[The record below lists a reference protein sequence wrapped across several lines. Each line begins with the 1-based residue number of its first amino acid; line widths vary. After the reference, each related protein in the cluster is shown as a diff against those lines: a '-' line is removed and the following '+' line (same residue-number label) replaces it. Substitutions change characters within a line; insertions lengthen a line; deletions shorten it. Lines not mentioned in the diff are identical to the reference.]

1 VKVSANEMSETDPLA
16 AATDSAMAPDTA
28 KRATG
33 ADAAR
38 APAHAPVL
46 RASGFLRLTALASV
60 LAAALGI
67 VIAPGLRGV
76 AADAVVERINRVA
89 WTLAYFMCALLVT
102 AILLA
107 TLDLVRAS
115 RIHGV
120 TRAAAIGAAGGVVA
134 LSAPALMHPLPPSV
148 SLALSVAACVA
159 SLAAAWESARSHH
172 TRAVALILAAFSF
185 AAIGRVVS
193 WEMARVAGEQGRQG
207 LYSLSRGIATGAV
220 LVEALGQML
229 AAAWIGT
236 RSRFLGQALASLA
249 VAGAFL
255 LTWNVA
261 RGASDLAAPWQSAL
275 HVALGGAPG
284 LPAPFG
290 MNALAVFLVVASILL
305 ALVAAVQPRQVA
317 AVVVALALGLLGRGA
332 FDVPLRALS
341 ATAGAL
347 WLMVAVTDDRAMW
360 RSLIATREK
369 RLADGEAGE

>member
-1 VKVSANEMSETDPLA
+1 VDDMSETDPSI
-16 AATDSAMAPDTA
+16 ATADDAIVPATA
-28 KRATG
+28 KH
-33 ADAAR
+33 AR
-38 APAHAPVL
+38 EAESPRIPSRAPVL
-46 RASGFLRLTALASV
+46 RASGFLRMTALASV
-60 LAAALGI
+60 LAAALGV

-76 AADAVVERINRVA
+76 ASDAMVEAVNRSA
-89 WTLAYFMCALLVT
+89 WTFAYFMCALVIT

-107 TLDLVRAS
+107 IFDLARAS
-115 RIHGV
+115 RVHALS
-120 TRAAAIGAAGGVVA
+120 RAAAIGSAAGVMA
-134 LSAPALMHPLPPSV
+134 LSAPALVRPLPPSV
-148 SLALSVAACVA
+148 SIALGVAACVA
-159 SLAAAWESARSHH
+159 SLAAAWESARAHH
-172 TRAVALILAAFSF
+172 TRAVAIILAAFSM
-185 AAIGRVVS
+185 AALGRIVS

-207 LYSLSRGIATGAV
+207 LYALSRAIATGSL

-236 RSRFLGQALASLA
+236 RSRFVGQSLASLA

-261 RGASDLAAPWQSAL
+261 RGASDLAAWQSAL
-275 HVALGGAPG
+275 HVALGTAPG

-305 ALVAAVQPRQVA
+305 GLVAAVQPRQNV

-347 WLMVAVTDDRAMW
+347 WILVAVTDDRAMW
-360 RSLIATREK
+360 RSLIDTREK